1 MTYSVLRRIPIN
13 KSVLLLLFLMLI
25 GGAYQALAEP
35 EETFTDRVYLK
46 NGDRIT
52 GSIKELDRGKL
63 RVKTETMNTVYLHWV
78 DVQSVDSTTYL
89 RISVTDGSFRYGR
102 LLKADKVASVRVF
115 DGKESVEI
123 PALQISGM
131 QPLRVDQTFL
141 RQLEGDI
148 SAGVDYKQA
157 SDILLVNVAS
167 SLRLR
172 QENYEIELDLHWNE
186 TQRSL
191 GNNTSRA
198 YLTGDYT
205 RILEDRYFWKA
216 MAAFERN
223 EELGLDLRSLL
234 GGTGGRYFV
243 QTDRMHFQVNGGLA
257 ISAEDRT
264 DGKSQD
270 SLEGVIRS
278 SFDYFVLSTPMTRLS
293 ANVSLFP
300 GITESGRIRINT
312 NIKLRN
318 EFVRD
323 FFWDLSFYSN
333 YDNQPAR
340 GADKRDYGVITSL
353 GATF

>member
-1 MTYSVLRRIPIN
+1 MRRISMA
-13 KSVLLLLFLMLI
+13 KSAILFLLVAFVGI
-25 GGAYQALAEP
+25 SPPAQTQTD
-35 EETFTDRVYLK
+35 ETFTDRVYLK

-78 DVQSVDSTTYL
+78 DVQSVESTTYL

-172 QENYEIELDLHWNE
+172 EEQHEIELGANWSE
-186 TQRSL
+186 TQRS
-191 GNNTSRA
+191 
-198 YLTGDYT
+198 
-205 RILEDRYFWKA
+205 
-216 MAAFERN
+216 
-223 EELGLDLRSLL
+223 
-234 GGTGGRYFV
+234 
-243 QTDRMHFQVNGGLA
+243 
-257 ISAEDRT
+257 
-264 DGKSQD
+264 
-270 SLEGVIRS
+270 
-278 SFDYFVLSTPMTRLS
+278 
-293 ANVSLFP
+293 
-300 GITESGRIRINT
+300 
-312 NIKLRN
+312 
-318 EFVRD
+318 
-323 FFWDLSFYSN
+323 
-333 YDNQPAR
+333 
-340 GADKRDYGVITSL
+340 
-353 GATF
+353 